1 MKKKLLSIIICVSMV
16 LAGCSAGGSTAGAGA
31 TGDSA
36 SAGGTAE
43 ASAETASETEAAPS
57 SEEGNG
63 TGRTGKPV
71 LEVIGEEEEDFDRAV
86 QNRSSKKTADPNA
99 YMLRNY
105 SAKAEDSTVADV
117 TTDEPDQN
125 PDQDQSTEQPGSG
138 PPSPK
143 AYTVMV
149 YIVGSNLESR
159 MGAATNDIDEMRDAG
174 LDYENTNLLLY
185 TGGSRRWVSSIP
197 NDVNSVLDMSKEE
210 DQRIAAQTD
219 VSANMGSPETLAEF
233 VNYCTR
239 NYPAEHYA
247 LILWDHGGGPLWGYG
262 SDELFG
268 NDSLLLDELRTAMDR
283 TEFGQGKKLDWV
295 GFDACLMGSLENA
308 ALWKD
313 YAQYLIGSE
322 ELEAGRGWD
331 YHFLSTL
338 NETQDAEEIVRAI
351 VDSFGSYYEENKSE
365 FFNPDVTLSAM
376 DLSKTEEVVGAVDTL
391 FAAMEQGIGEGRYAS
406 LNQARS
412 RTKAFGLGATESIEE
427 AYDLLD
433 LQDFATQLEE
443 MYPEESAAVSKAV
456 DEMVVHSTSNV
467 EGTGGMSIY
476 VPGNNKALFNA
487 SGELRADE
495 KTLSS
500 QYQSFVDSYTDE
512 WFGESE
518 IDWHLEELQEGDG
531 ELTLQLTGDQ
541 AKNVS
546 QAYYAILWRSF
557 SGEYQKA
564 LVDIP
569 IEADENGVLH
579 IPADP
584 MLVTVASDTGESGVP
599 WTCRQVSR
607 KGDVNTY
614 STLKTFICAAH
625 EMTLAGFDPDIDKA
639 VDIVI
644 RNKDGERE
652 TEVQDIVSGSVNAWN
667 SGKGSIDVSQ
677 YTTVMDMGAYG
688 RNPERDEN
696 GEMKPYSEWEN
707 GGSYSSDPVPVDSS
721 FRFIMKPASEFS
733 RDYVCQVVI
742 RDVHDGVHAS
752 EIKDLNVNRT
762 DENFVEV
769 PTENGVVR
777 YEVFEDHAEVYEYE
791 GTDKEVEIAES
802 ISGKP
807 VTVISAGTFGD
818 NSYEGMEVETV
829 HLPETIVE
837 IGDHAMP
844 YMKEVRLPDGLK
856 VIGTE
861 ALQNYGAPE
870 IEIPDSVEIIGAS
883 AFSLS
888 DLESV
893 KLPSSLKKIGAI
905 PFHACSELQ
914 EISID
919 SSNQNYKTVDGVL
932 YSSDGKTLIQYPAG
946 KGGTYSIE
954 EGTET
959 IAYGAFQSDDSFT
972 LFGSNPLLQVEFPES
987 VKTIQNGAF
996 NGRCYMESLSL
1007 PDSLEVIGTLAF
1019 GEESAEF
1026 GNHAEKVIDQVHIG
1040 PNVREIGMKAFTLL
1054 KIKEFDVDPGN
1065 PSFASV
1071 GGFIT
1076 NKAGDTIL
1084 IVPEGMGQNVV
1095 IPEGITTL
1103 PELIFVDMIDSTDFY
1118 IPDSVFRFDKSIFG
1132 DPAYSDLS
1140 RITIHCSQGSA
1151 AEAFA
1156 NKYGIACDPSLEG
1169 EISAEDLSFL
1179 VEKKEEGGLEYT
1191 FHVYKD
1197 HAELAELQAA
1207 ENAGGYIEK
1216 WEAPSE
1222 YNGLPVTVLG
1232 HFGEEN
1238 ASSVFTGITKLIV
1251 PDSVTKIYPEFLR
1264 SVSFPEE
1271 IAVAEGNPVYR
1282 CIDSVLFY
1290 EDHTLV
1296 YYPETKEDTEYTV
1309 PEGTVTIEEE
1319 AFHSETLQSLVV
1331 PDSVTT
1337 IENRAFRYCDSLV
1350 SAQIGTGVEIIPAG
1364 AFDGCSELVSV
1375 SLPEGLREIHAY
1387 AFDITDSKLHDIVLP
1402 STVENI
1408 GSSAF
1413 RVTEGFG
1420 EIILPESLKNMDYYA
1435 FSVDNYEDRNAVF
1448 VQESLTIPAGL
1459 EFDPR
1464 MLHGVL
1470 LKRFEIAEG
1479 NPYHSVTE
1487 DGVLMSKDGRTL
1499 VAVPGQMEGS
1509 YEIPEGVER
1518 IAYGA
1523 FDEANSLSD
1532 IYLPDSLLDIGN
1544 LGEDPDLFDDV
1555 EGCSYKIHCHEGTEA
1570 QKQLDANGIEW
1581 VKIE

>member
-1 MKKKLLSIIICVSMV
+1 M
-16 LAGCSAGGSTAGAGA
+16 
-31 TGDSA
+31 
-36 SAGGTAE
+36 
-43 ASAETASETEAAPS
+43 
-57 SEEGNG
+57 
-63 TGRTGKPV
+63 
-71 LEVIGEEEEDFDRAV
+71 
-86 QNRSSKKTADPNA
+86 
-99 YMLRNY
+99 
-105 SAKAEDSTVADV
+105 
-117 TTDEPDQN
+117 
-125 PDQDQSTEQPGSG
+125 
-138 PPSPK
+138 
-143 AYTVMV
+143 
-149 YIVGSNLESR
+149 
-159 MGAATNDIDEMRDAG
+159 
-174 LDYENTNLLLY
+174 
-185 TGGSRRWVSSIP
+185 
-197 NDVNSVLDMSKEE
+197 
-210 DQRIAAQTD
+210 
-219 VSANMGSPETLAEF
+219 
-233 VNYCTR
+233 
-239 NYPAEHYA
+239 
-247 LILWDHGGGPLWGYG
+247 
-262 SDELFG
+262 
-268 NDSLLLDELRTAMDR
+268 
-283 TEFGQGKKLDWV
+283 
-295 GFDACLMGSLENA
+295 
-308 ALWKD
+308 
-313 YAQYLIGSE
+313 
-322 ELEAGRGWD
+322 
-331 YHFLSTL
+331 
-338 NETQDAEEIVRAI
+338 
-351 VDSFGSYYEENKSE
+351 
-365 FFNPDVTLSAM
+365 
-376 DLSKTEEVVGAVDTL
+376 
-391 FAAMEQGIGEGRYAS
+391 
-406 LNQARS
+406 
-412 RTKAFGLGATESIEE
+412 
-427 AYDLLD
+427 
-433 LQDFATQLEE
+433 
-443 MYPEESAAVSKAV
+443 
-456 DEMVVHSTSNV
+456 
-467 EGTGGMSIY
+467 
-476 VPGNNKALFNA
+476 
-487 SGELRADE
+487 
-495 KTLSS
+495 
-500 QYQSFVDSYTDE
+500 
-512 WFGESE
+512 
-518 IDWHLEELQEGDG
+518 
-531 ELTLQLTGDQ
+531 
-541 AKNVS
+541 
-546 QAYYAILWRSF
+546 
-557 SGEYQKA
+557 
-564 LVDIP
+564 
-569 IEADENGVLH
+569 
-579 IPADP
+579 
-584 MLVTVASDTGESGVP
+584 
-599 WTCRQVSR
+599 
-607 KGDVNTY
+607 
-614 STLKTFICAAH
+614 
-625 EMTLAGFDPDIDKA
+625 
-639 VDIVI
+639 
-644 RNKDGERE
+644 
-652 TEVQDIVSGSVNAWN
+652 
-667 SGKGSIDVSQ
+667 
-677 YTTVMDMGAYG
+677 
-688 RNPERDEN
+688 
-696 GEMKPYSEWEN
+696 
-707 GGSYSSDPVPVDSS
+707 
-721 FRFIMKPASEFS
+721 
-733 RDYVCQVVI
+733 
-742 RDVHDGVHAS
+742 
-752 EIKDLNVNRT
+752 
-762 DENFVEV
+762 
-769 PTENGVVR
+769 
-777 YEVFEDHAEVYEYE
+777 
-791 GTDKEVEIAES
+791 
-802 ISGKP
+802 
-807 VTVISAGTFGD
+807 
-818 NSYEGMEVETV
+818 
-829 HLPETIVE
+829 
-837 IGDHAMP
+837 
-844 YMKEVRLPDGLK
+844 
-856 VIGTE
+856 
-861 ALQNYGAPE
+861 
-870 IEIPDSVEIIGAS
+870 
-883 AFSLS
+883 
-888 DLESV
+888 

-1238 ASSVFTGITKLIV
+1238 ASSVFTGITKLII

-1282 CIDSVLFY
+1282 CIDGVLFY

-1337 IENRAFRYCDSLV
+1337 IGDRAFRDCDCLV

-1375 SLPEGLREIHAY
+1375 SLPEGLREIQAY

-1402 STVENI
+1402 STVESI
-1408 GSSAF
+1408 GNSAF
-1413 RVTEGFG
+1413 RVSEDFG
-1420 EIILPESLKNMDYYA
+1420 EIILPESLKYMDRSA
-1435 FSVDNYEDRNAVF
+1435 FGADKYEDENAVF
-1448 VQESLTIPAGL
+1448 VQESLRIPAGL
-1459 EFDPR
+1459 EFDPS
-1464 MLHGVL
+1464 MLDGVS
-1470 LKRFEIAEG
+1470 LKRYEIAEG

-1518 IAYGA
+1518 IKYGA

-1532 IYLPDSLLDIGN
+1532 VYLPDSLLDIGN

-1570 QKQLDANGIEW
+1570 QKQLDAKGIEW